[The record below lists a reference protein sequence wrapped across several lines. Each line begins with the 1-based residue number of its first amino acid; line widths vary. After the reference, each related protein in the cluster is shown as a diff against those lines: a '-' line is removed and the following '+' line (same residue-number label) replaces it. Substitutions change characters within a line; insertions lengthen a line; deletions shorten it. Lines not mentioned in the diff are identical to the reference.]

1 MRKNGAPEKVGRGK
15 GIDLP
20 RADIQIPFLAGRP
33 LREAVVNQDDI
44 VNLQIACNTCTSI
57 EEFIQV
63 T

>member
-1 MRKNGAPEKVGRGK
+1 MRKNGASEKVSRGK

-20 RADIQIPFLAGRP
+20 RTDIQIPFLAGRP
-33 LREAVVNQDDI
+33 LREATVNRDDI
-44 VNLQIACNTCTSI
+44 INLVIAFNTSKSI